1 MPHKLGSKANT
12 RYRLAVVALDII
24 EGEAATIAEKVSAM
38 REINKAL
45 GSAKLTPEQRK
56 KMREYRT
63 TRYAERKEKREA
75 EQRQAVVNSY
85 TFCTP
90 NLLRNTKVIQQ
101 TIGPE
106 LGTPQE

>member
-1 MPHKLGSKANT
+1 MPHKPGSKANT
-12 RYRLAVVALDII
+12 RYRLAVVALGII

-75 EQRQAVVNSY
+75 EQRS
-85 TFCTP
+85 T
-90 NLLRNTKVIQQ
+90 VIGSCITVP
-101 TIGPE
+101 TIGQTGNTGFHVWSSNQ
-106 LGTPQE
+106 GTPQE